1 MVKIMTYNVQ
11 PLRTKQEI
19 DDFLFYLRRTA
30 NPKRDTFL
38 FLFGINNGLRM
49 SDVVK
54 LKVGDINNSNR
65 PWIVEKKTGKR
76 KMLFLENMKDL
87 IENYTKEM
95 QDDDFLFPS
104 REGAHIKVNSV
115 YKNFQKIAK
124 ELARDDIGTH
134 TLRKTFGYH
143 YYKKTRDI
151 ATLMEIYNHSSEKVT
166 KRYLGITADEIGD
179 SLRDFKLGF

>member
-1 MVKIMTYNVQ
+1 MAYNVQ

-19 DDFLFYLRRTA
+19 DDFLFFLRRTS
-30 NPKRDTFL
+30 NPERDTFL

-54 LKVGDINNSNR
+54 LKVGDVRNSDR
-65 PWIVEKKTGKR
+65 PWIIEKKTGKR

-87 IENYTKEM
+87 IDEYTAGKHDE
-95 QDDDFLFPS
+95 DWLFPS
-104 REGAHIKVNSV
+104 REGGHIEVNTV
-115 YKNFQKIAK
+115 YKQFQRIAK
-124 ELARDDIGTH
+124 DLDRDDIGTH